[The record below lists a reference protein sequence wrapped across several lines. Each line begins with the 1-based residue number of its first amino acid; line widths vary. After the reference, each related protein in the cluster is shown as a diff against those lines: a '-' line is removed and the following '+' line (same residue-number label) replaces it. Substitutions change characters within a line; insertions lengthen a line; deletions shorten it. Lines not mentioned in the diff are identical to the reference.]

1 MARNDN
7 AALVELF
14 TPRFPELKALYDA
27 CETRKDVLALRKRID
42 AQLGTGRWG
51 IVDGV
56 RQYIEP
62 TTEVPACVG
71 ANEAFAKE
79 ARANFS
85 DNVTIVKSGKEMR
98 VRMADRYLSRSNT
111 VGRLR

>member
-7 AALVELF
+7 AALVEMF
-14 TPRFPELKALYDA
+14 APRFPELKALYDA

-42 AQLGTGRWG
+42 TQLGGGRW
-51 IVDGV
+51 VDGTY
-56 RQYIEP
+56 QEP
-62 TTEVPACVG
+62 ETEVPSCIG
-71 ANEAFAKE
+71 ANEAFAKA
-79 ARANFS
+79 ARATFN

-98 VRMADRYLSRSNT
+98 VAMADRYLSRSNK